1 MAWRSQSAVPVDLA
15 ELDAVPGDGQGGEP
29 PAGSVDHPYLAG
41 VTNQHDFAGGLGGE
55 PGEGVQVH
63 SRRH

>member
-1 MAWRSQSAVPVDLA
+1 MDLA
-15 ELDAVPGDGQGGEP
+15 ELDAVAGVGQSGEP
-29 PAGSVDHPYLAG
+29 PAGSVDHPDLAG
-41 VTNQHDFAGGLGGE
+41 VTNQYDFAGGLGGE